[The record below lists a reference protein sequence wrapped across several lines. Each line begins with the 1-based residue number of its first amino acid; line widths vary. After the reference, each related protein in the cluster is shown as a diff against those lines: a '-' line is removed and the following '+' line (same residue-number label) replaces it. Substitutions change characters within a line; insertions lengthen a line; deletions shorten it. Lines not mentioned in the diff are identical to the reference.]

1 MEEQT
6 MRQAQGAVELLRDG
20 VQGAAA
26 AIGAA
31 QEEIAA
37 IPYGVLRRV
46 PLAAG
51 PAAAAERIQRDIT
64 GLVYGSVRA
73 VTGVTAA
80 AAVVLLKLHH
90 LARAR

>member
-6 MRQAQGAVELLRDG
+6 MRQWQGVVELLHDG

-26 AIGAA
+26 AIEAA
-31 QEEIAA
+31 QAEITAV
-37 IPYGVLRRV
+37 PYGVLRHV

-51 PAAAAERIQRDIT
+51 PAAAAERAQRDIT
-64 GLVYGSVRA
+64 RLAYGSVRV

-80 AAVVLLKLHH
+80 AALLLLKLHH
-90 LARAR
+90 VARAR